1 MKKFLAVAMLL
12 LLLCVPGSAAVP
24 SEDIIILYTNDVHCG
39 VDDVI
44 GYAGLK
50 YYADQLRQT
59 HNYVTLVDAGDW
71 AQGATMGAI
80 SKGAYI
86 VDIMNAVGYDFA
98 VPGNH
103 EFDYTMPQF
112 MKFTV
117 SLDCGMYSS
126 NFTDLT
132 TNSLVLTPYKIL
144 TYGNVKVAFV
154 GACTPESITK
164 STPSFFKDSNGEY
177 IYGFGGGTDGSE
189 MVSQIQKAVNDAKAE
204 GADYVIV
211 VGHLGDG
218 IGLINDNWSSS
229 SVVSRLSGI
238 DAFIDGHSHAVV
250 PSNIVQALDG
260 KNVPITQSGTKLNY
274 IGQVTISTSGQVT
287 TGLISSAD
295 VTGKD
300 AQITSLITNIKT
312 RYAAQLAEVLTH
324 SDFILRAMDDESN
337 WLVRN
342 GETGLADLVT
352 DSYLY
357 AAAQRPTGGADIA
370 IQNGGGIRTNI
381 QAGEITYEDAY
392 SVLPF
397 GNTLSIVEVSGQ
409 AILDE
414 LELGAMYAPND
425 NGGLLQVSG
434 LTYVIDTTIP
444 STVVLDENGMFSEV
458 SGDRRVRNVLVN
470 GEPIDPAKSYKV
482 VGVSYALRDQGDGH
496 KFNGAVMLDADFAV
510 NADAFAD
517 YLRTLDSVPESY
529 AESEGRMKILTD
541 KITAAAVNGTF
552 EGYVSND
559 VIVWLGVPYAK
570 APAGSLRWKAP
581 QAPDASNETFDA
593 KSFAPMPLQTI
604 RESNPVSL
612 MPLDE
617 DCLYLNVYKASD
629 DSTAL
634 KPVMVWVH
642 GGSFRSNGTAE
653 SEWLGNVFVADNPD
667 VMFVAVGY
675 RLGLMGF
682 VDFSGV
688 PGGEEFPESGNLG
701 LLDVLQAVKW
711 IRQNIASFGGDPNNI
726 TLFGQSSGAALISLL
741 MTMPESQGLFQ
752 RAILQSG
759 TVSMSMPKS
768 EAGQLAQYLLQ
779 LTGKSDMAGLMALSS
794 RDIENLLPR
803 LEGALN
809 FPERDGVVLTSGDIL
824 EAFARNSGSFD
835 ILIGTNADEV
845 RYFMGAVGSVEAF
858 ENYLGAAYQKIT
870 DELSQIPD
878 YGETLLEAAKKL
890 LEFVEERTLA
900 LVWSYAEFFNELLFR
915 APAIAMA
922 SAHPGNTYMYYWEIP
937 SVVPNFGAYHGIELP
952 YLMNIPSALVPE
964 QVLDSD
970 AGQAVSAMVQRMWVD
985 FAADGVIDG
994 HSRYTAN
1001 DRSTIIIGAD
1011 EGIVSEEDDP
1021 LGTQRQLITP
1031 LLNMGVSGREVINAV
1046 YSAAADNTTPAPSE
1060 DITPAPASEDITP
1073 APTASEDITP
1083 APTTSEDITPA
1094 PATSEDIT
1102 PAPTASEDITPVPTN
1117 SSDIT
1122 PAPVSALSSSGGGC
1136 DTGSFSM
1143 VFMLAVI
1150 PALLRRKR

>member
-1 MKKFLAVAMLL
+1 MKKFLAVVTL
-12 LLLCVPGSAAVP
+12 LLLCVPCSAAVP
-24 SEDIIILYTNDVHCG
+24 TEDIIILYTNDVHCG
-39 VDDVI
+39 VDDAI

-59 HNYVTLVDAGDW
+59 HSYVTLVDNGDW
-71 AQGATMGAI
+71 AQGASMGAI

-86 VDIMNAVGYDFA
+86 VEIMNAVGYDFA

-103 EFDYTMPQF
+103 EFDYTIPRF
-112 MKFTV
+112 MEFTQ
-117 SLDCGMYSS
+117 SLDCGLYSS

-144 TYGNVKVAFV
+144 TYGDVKVAFV
-154 GACTPESITK
+154 GACTPETITK
-164 STPSFFKDSNGEY
+164 STPSFFKDNNGAY
-177 IYGFGGGTDGSE
+177 IYGFGGNNDGSE
-189 MVSQIQKAVNDAKAE
+189 MVLQIQKAVNDAKAE

-312 RYAAQLAEVLTH
+312 RYAAQLTEVLTH
-324 SDFILRAMDDESN
+324 SDFALRAMDDEN
-337 WLVRN
+337 KWLVRN
-342 GETGLADLVT
+342 GETGLSNLVT

-357 AAAQRPTGGADIA
+357 AAAQRPAGGADIA

-381 QAGEITYEDAY
+381 QAGEITYEEAY

-414 LELGAMYAPND
+414 LELGAMYAPNN

-458 SGDRRVRNVLVN
+458 TGDRRVRNVLVN

-496 KFNGAVMLDADFAV
+496 KFNGAVMLDADFSV
-510 NADAFAD
+510 NSDAFAD

-529 AESEGRMKILTD
+529 AEAEGRMKILTD
-541 KITAAAVNGTF
+541 KTIAAAVNGMF
-552 EGYVSND
+552 EGYVEDN
-559 VIVWLGVPYAK
+559 VITWRGVPYAK
-570 APAGSLRWKAP
+570 APVGSLRWKAP

-593 KSFAPMPLQTI
+593 KSFAAMPLQTP
-604 RESNPVSL
+604 REASVPSL
-612 MPLDE
+612 MPKDE
-617 DCLYLNVYKASD
+617 DCLYLDVYKASD

-634 KPVMVWVH
+634 RPVMVWVH
-642 GGSFRSNGTAE
+642 GGTYRSNGTADP
-653 SEWLGNVFVADNPD
+653 EWLVNNLAASNPD

-675 RLGLMGF
+675 RLGIMGF
-682 VDFSGV
+682 IDFSEV
-688 PGGEEFPESGNLG
+688 PGGDAFPESGNLG

-711 IRQNIASFGGDPNNI
+711 IKQNIASFGGDPNNI
-726 TLFGQSSGAALISLL
+726 TLFGQSSGSALVSLL
-741 MTMPESQGLFQ
+741 LTMPESQGLFQ
-752 RAILQSG
+752 RAILESG

-768 EAGQLAQYLLQ
+768 DATQLAQYLLQ
-779 LTGKSDMAGLMALSS
+779 ATGQSDMTGLMALSS
-794 RDIENLLPR
+794 SDIQKVLPQ

-809 FPERDGVVLTSGDIL
+809 FPERDGVVLTSGDIY
-824 EAFARNSGSFD
+824 EAFARNSAGFD
-835 ILIGTNADEV
+835 VLIGSNADEV
-845 RYFMGAVGSVEAF
+845 RYFMAAIGSVEAF
-858 ENYLGAAYQKIT
+858 GAYLATAYQQIT
-870 DELSQIPD
+870 DAVSQIPV
-878 YGETLLEAAKKL
+878 YGEVLLEAAENFIAL
-890 LEFVEERTLA
+890 AEERKGES
-900 LVWSYAEFFNELLFR
+900 VWAYAEFLNDLLFR
-915 APAIAMA
+915 GPAIATA
-922 SAHPGNTYMYYWEIP
+922 SAHQGNTYMYYWNIP
-937 SVVPNFGAYHGIELP
+937 SAVPGFGAYHGSELP
-952 YLMNIPSALVPE
+952 YLMNIPNLLVPDL
-964 QVLDSD
+964 VLDSD
-970 AGQAVSAMVQRMWVD
+970 AGQAISQTIQRMWID
-985 FAADGVIDG
+985 FAADGVLEG
-994 HSRYTAN
+994 RSNYTAEN
-1001 DRSTIIIGAD
+1001 RSTIMFSA
-1011 EGIVSEEDDP
+1011 ESELVSEETDP
-1021 LGTQRQLITP
+1021 LGDQRELITP
-1031 LLNMGVSGREVINAV
+1031 LLSLGVSGREVINAV
-1046 YSAAADNTTPAPSE
+1046 YSGGTTPTPTDSG
-1060 DITPAPASEDITP
+1060 DITPTPTESGDITP
-1073 APTASEDITP
+1073 TPTESGDITP
-1083 APTTSEDITPA
+1083 TPTTPTDSGDITPI
-1094 PATSEDIT
+1094 PAAT
-1102 PAPTASEDITPVPTN
+1102 VG
-1117 SSDIT
+1117 
-1122 PAPVSALSSSGGGC
+1122 SSGGGC
-1136 DTGSFSM
+1136 DTGAFSM

-1150 PALLRRKR
+1150 PAILRRKR